1 MGIFQKKQEFTLR
14 EFYEN
19 PLGKAAHAMQYN
31 MTKQQFNNR
40 YDAMYKSGKKI
51 KIMNACIE
59 NGHYLLHLIIPSE
72 SERENTYDVVIDF
85 FDGDPF
91 AKTLDGYKVRFFS
104 NCPSFT
110 YTYANVYDKEGM
122 LIKEMKDK
130 YEEEIFKKQ
139 PKEKNP
145 AHIMN
150 IDKSLFMALIYLTRN
165 KDFMYK
171 SSIRDL
177 AGKQSFVKFKYNI
190 RNTAYIDRQIKKE
203 QNRIKEEKR
212 IAKEKEARV
221 KGIKLKEERTTAKV
235 PFSNKKRSAVG
246 FIGAKTS
253 TNGRKTANR
262 IGAKKSTRKKSK

>member
-1 MGIFQKKQEFTLR
+1 MGIFQKKQEFTLK

-31 MTKQQFNNR
+31 MTRAQFNNR

-51 KIMNACIE
+51 KVLNAAIE
-59 NGHYLLHLIIPSE
+59 NGHFLVHLLIPSE

-91 AKTLDGYKVRFFS
+91 APGLDGYKVRFFS

-122 LIKEMKDK
+122 LISEMKDL
-130 YEEEIFKKQ
+130 YEKEIFKKE

-150 IDKSLFMALIYLTRN
+150 IDKSLFMALIFLTRN
-165 KDFMYK
+165 RNFMYK
-171 SSIRDL
+171 SYIRDL
-177 AGKQSFVKFKYNI
+177 AGKKSYSSLKQGV
-190 RNTAYIDRQIKKE
+190 RNTSTIMRQISQEKK
-203 QNRIKEEKR
+203 RLADIKQ
-212 IAKEKEARV
+212 AQKEKEERAKKEKAKQERSINR
-221 KGIKLKEERTTAKV
+221 KTNPSSRGIGLIKADKTTRGTRKTI
-235 PFSNKKRSAVG
+235 NK
-246 FIGAKTS
+246 ITAKTS
-253 TNGRKTANR
+253 TRR
-262 IGAKKSTRKKSK
+262 KSK